1 VTTVLRFAAVGE
13 SAPDRVARG
22 IAHWAEVR
30 PEVDTSGT
38 EVVGRVIWLG
48 ARCQEAIARSLS
60 AHGLGLGD
68 YSALAIL
75 RSQGGS
81 DHELSPSAL
90 ARATFVTTG
99 GMANLL
105 KRLEARGLVA
115 RRADPADGRGVLVRL
130 TDAGRERIDAA
141 APGVGRTERELVR
154 SLSARE
160 RAALARGLSRLMA
173 GLDT

>member
-1 VTTVLRFAAVGE
+1 MTDAG
-13 SAPDRVARG
+13 PDRIARG
-22 IAHWAEVR
+22 LAHWAEVR

-38 EVVGRVIWLG
+38 EVVGRVIWLA
-48 ARCQEAIARSLS
+48 ARFQETIARALS
-60 AHGLGLGD
+60 AHGLALGE

-75 RSQGGS
+75 RSQGGP

-115 RRADPADGRGVLVRL
+115 RHPDPADGRGVLVRL

-141 APGVGRTERELVR
+141 LPDMAGAERELVR
-154 SLSARE
+154 SLPARE
-160 RAALARGLSRLMA
+160 RASLARGLSRLVRS
-173 GLDT
+173 LDV

>member
-1 VTTVLRFAAVGE
+1 MTSVLRFAAVGQ
-13 SAPDRVARG
+13 AGADRVARG

-30 PEVDTSGT
+30 PGVDTSGT
-38 EVVGRVIWLG
+38 EVVGRVIWLA
-48 ARCQEAIARSLS
+48 ARFQEAIARSLS
-60 AHGLGLGD
+60 AHGLALGE

-75 RSQGGS
+75 RSQGGP

-130 TDAGRERIDAA
+130 TDPGRERIDAA
-141 APGVGRTERELVR
+141 MPEVARIERELVR

-173 GLDT
+173 SLDD